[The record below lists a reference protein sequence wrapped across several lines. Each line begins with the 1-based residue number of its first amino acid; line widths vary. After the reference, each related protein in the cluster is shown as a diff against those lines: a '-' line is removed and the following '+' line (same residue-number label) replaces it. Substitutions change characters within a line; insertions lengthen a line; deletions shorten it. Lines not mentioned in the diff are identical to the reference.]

1 MKDLL
6 TLSFFWNRYLSTLT
20 VSQKIVLKEGILFAR
35 DPVLTYQKRIE
46 KGGVVIVDPEDT
58 EQEGAQCL
66 PSPQNFGAFLSTL
79 FQTNIVFP
87 VDRNENGSHRTKDI
101 FVKGCSFPDYAEVE
115 IWPSSSATGANVRFG
130 FPGIEE
136 LVVEAKMQEFMGP
149 SRGKKL
155 ASKKK
160 KTNSNPFVTEIE
172 SLEDVTLE
180 IKDEERDAVMFVSA
194 PYCKLC
200 RTMNPMYTR
209 MARISREEKESPILF
224 AKASSAGKEGKQLT
238 FTFKIDSVPTFVL
251 FRKGEMY
258 GEPFGVAKLPSKKL
272 DKAIKNLESGKDW
285 DEKIIGMEP
294 QVRRTKLT

>member
-1 MKDLL
+1 M
-6 TLSFFWNRYLSTLT
+6 TA
-20 VSQKIVLKEGILFAR
+20 SQKIVLKEGILFAR

-46 KGGVVIVDPEDT
+46 KGGVVIVDPDDT

-66 PSPQNFGAFLSTL
+66 PSPKNFGAFLSSL
-79 FQTNIVFP
+79 FQKNIVFP
-87 VDRNENGSHRTKDI
+87 VDRNENGSHKNKEI

-160 KTNSNPFVTEIE
+160 MTNNANPFVTEIE

-180 IKDEERDAVMFVSA
+180 IKNEKRDAVLFVSA

-209 MARISREEKESPILF
+209 IARISKEDKDSPTLF

-258 GEPFGVAKLPSKKL
+258 GVPFGVAKLPSKKL
-272 DKAIKNLESGKDW
+272 EKAIANLESGKEW

-294 QVRRTKLT
+294 QIRRTKLT